1 MNKQGL
7 SMFFVTRKKY
17 QDMEIAFLCE
27 QDKTYRLEKDI
38 KSLLSIIENSNI
50 DTISEKDAKFL
61 DEKYSEYC
69 VSNEEYSKDY
79 QKEKKR
85 LLNKQAKEKISIYG
99 ILFICILVVFSI
111 FITISFGDLA
121 GSIAVYGFAFIGY
134 FLNKKYKIF

>member
-1 MNKQGL
+1 
-7 SMFFVTRKKY
+7 MFFVTRKKY
-17 QDMEIAFLCE
+17 QDMEMAFLCE
-27 QDKTYRLEKDI
+27 QDRTYRLEKDI

-61 DEKYSEYC
+61 VEKYSEYC

-99 ILFICILVVFSI
+99 ILFICIFVAFPI
-111 FITISFGDLA
+111 FITISLGDLA
-121 GSIAVYGFAFIGY
+121 GSITVYGFAFIGY

>member
-1 MNKQGL
+1 
-7 SMFFVTRKKY
+7 MFFVTRKKY

-79 QKEKKR
+79 QKEKNDY
-85 LLNKQAKEKISIYG
+85 LTNKQKKKSVYMVFC
-99 ILFICILVVFSI
+99 LFVF
-111 FITISFGDLA
+111 
-121 GSIAVYGFAFIGY
+121 
-134 FLNKKYKIF
+134 

>member
-1 MNKQGL
+1 
-7 SMFFVTRKKY
+7 MFFVTRKKY
-17 QDMEIAFLCE
+17 QDMETAFLCE

-69 VSNEEYSKDY
+69 VSNEEYSRDH

-85 LLNKQAKEKISIYG
+85 LLDKQAKEKISIYG

-121 GSIAVYGFAFIGY
+121 GSIAVYVFAFIGY

>member
-7 SMFFVTRKKY
+7 CMFFVTRKKY
-17 QDMEIAFLCE
+17 QDMEMALLCE
-27 QDKTYRLEKDI
+27 QDRTYRLEKDI

-79 QKEKKR
+79 QKGKKR

>member
-17 QDMEIAFLCE
+17 QDMEMAFLCE

>member
-1 MNKQGL
+1 MNKLGL

-99 ILFICILVVFSI
+99 ILFICIFVAFPI
-111 FITISFGDLA
+111 FITISLGDLA
-121 GSIAVYGFAFIGY
+121 GSITVYVFAFIGY

>member
-1 MNKQGL
+1 
-7 SMFFVTRKKY
+7 MFFVTRKKY